1 MSTFN
6 LEIITPHKIVVKQ
19 EVAKIIARTTE
30 GDMGVLAGHAPLVA
44 ELAIGEM
51 KIEKDDKN
59 IDYYFISGGFLEIS
73 KQKVLIL
80 ADKAMRADEI
90 DIEEAARE
98 KEIYEA
104 RLAKLGEDREIA
116 ITQRAL
122 QESLTKIRVGERLR

>member
-1 MSTFN
+1 M
-6 LEIITPHKIVVKQ
+6 L
-19 EVAKIIARTTE
+19 
-30 GDMGVLAGHAPLVA
+30 LVA

-73 KQKVLIL
+73 KKKVLIL

>member
-73 KQKVLIL
+73 KKKVLIL